1 MNRRFGPF
9 DPKSAVLVSSP
20 LRRALQTARVLSDAL
35 RLTVVPRRDLR
46 EAGLGEW
53 EGRRVDD
60 IRRTDRRRLEQWY
73 QDPTRVRLKGGEPIP
88 AFQRRVQGEMQKLLY
103 IYGEAQSLILVTH
116 GGWIST
122 LLTDVVGIPIG
133 RLWTFV
139 LDNCSLTRL
148 LWDGKKLHLRSF
160 NESLNI
166 HP

>member
-1 MNRRFGPF
+1 
-9 DPKSAVLVSSP
+9 
-20 LRRALQTARVLSDAL
+20 
-35 RLTVVPRRDLR
+35 
-46 EAGLGEW
+46 
-53 EGRRVDD
+53 
-60 IRRTDRRRLEQWY
+60 
-73 QDPTRVRLKGGEPIP
+73 
-88 AFQRRVQGEMQKLLY
+88 MQKLLY